1 MKEYIDF
8 VLKKTKRPIN
18 IEKIVK
24 LIEDI
29 KREEDSSFDSL
40 SWYEKKE
47 IEELLIEGTLNYEY
61 FKTDDDN
68 YILLSKT
75 NYRHGVFNG
84 TKNGDG
90 YVSVVTS
97 YFDKNNQIVVK
108 EEKYDVSKN
117 DCNGAIDGDSVFIS
131 IGTDKHHRICEV
143 LDRNLS
149 YLAGEVFK
157 IGSKCYV
164 KAVDKKK
171 QSLTVVLDH
180 DAIEG
185 QKVLVRLK
193 KSNSNNFYTGDV
205 VKVFGHKNDPDDDIL
220 WEAYKLGIDPEFS
233 DEALKEL
240 EYIPDHVRDVDK
252 IGRMDLTNWEVFTID
267 GDDTKDIDDALS
279 IKKLDNGNYLVG
291 VHIADVSHYVKQGSA
306 LDRDAFKRGNS
317 YYFGGKVIPML
328 AAKLS
333 NGICSL
339 NPEVERLAMSCL
351 MEVNSE
357 GEVINHTISPTVI
370 KSQKKMTY
378 SKVNNLLKNG
388 VVDDDYC
395 PHEKSLLLLSKL
407 ALVLRNKRINAG
419 SLEFNRPEIKPI
431 YDENGRVSRISVREQ
446 DVAENLIEEFMLLA
460 NETVDKH
467 LVDLGYPC
475 LHRVHNHPNVERLNE
490 FLKMLEAI
498 NLPFDRY
505 SAAECVASNKILQ
518 KLQEHVQKAGR
529 LSEMLITNLIKCFSR
544 ARYSPVNIGHS
555 GLFKSNYCHFTSPIR
570 RYSDLTIHRILKDA
584 ASNKKQRDVIKYWAT
599 KLPSIGAQTSKTEKM
614 ADDGE
619 RQVLSMKCAEY
630 MQNHIGDEYSGTVVG
645 VSPRGLLIQ
654 LDDYLEGRVRINNM
668 IGDYTYNPGTYSL
681 VSLDDQENYYIGDR
695 LNLTVL
701 AASKEDKVIDFGVL
715 CKLEENYIEKSEKSN
730 QYVKRRALEKRNVS

>member
-18 IEKIVK
+18 FEKIVK

-29 KREEDSSFDSL
+29 KRGEDSSFDSL

-47 IEELLIEGTLNYEY
+47 IEELLVEGTLNYEY

-75 NYRHGVFNG
+75 NYRHGIFNG

-117 DCNGAIDGDSVFIS
+117 DCNGAIDGDSVLIS
-131 IGTDKHHRICEV
+131 IGNGKHHRICEV
-143 LDRNLS
+143 LDRNLD

-164 KAVDKKK
+164 KAVDKRK

-291 VHIADVSHYVKQGSA
+291 VHIADVSHYVKYDTA
-306 LDRDAFKRGNS
+306 LYKEAFARGTSS
-317 YYFGGKVIPML
+317 YLANTVIPMIPHQ
-328 AAKLS
+328 LS

-339 NPEVERLAMSCL
+339 NPDVVRLTISCV
-351 MEVNSE
+351 MEVDGNGNALNSE
-357 GEVINHTISPTVI
+357 IFESYI
-370 KSQKKMTY
+370 KSRKQMTY
-378 SKVNNLLKNG
+378 KNVNKILEENTVPSGYEEFKDDLLLMKELADIVRKKKISKGYIEFDDTEPVI
-388 VVDDDYC
+388 VTDDDGRAIDILKRERGAG
-395 PHEKSLLLLSKL
+395 EK
-407 ALVLRNKRINAG
+407 
-419 SLEFNRPEIKPI
+419 
-431 YDENGRVSRISVREQ
+431 
-446 DVAENLIEEFMLLA
+446 LIEDFMILA
-460 NETVDKH
+460 NETVASTISYMDLPFIYRVHGTPDEDKIKQF
-467 LVDLGYPC
+467 LGLTSILGYKVNASVKNITPKTIQSM
-475 LHRVHNHPNVERLNE
+475 LNQLRDKKE
-490 FLKMLEAI
+490 FPVLSSML
-498 NLPFDRY
+498 LR
-505 SAAECVASNKILQ
+505 SMK
-518 KLQEHVQKAGR
+518 KAVYD
-529 LSEMLITNLIKCFSR
+529 SI
-544 ARYSPVNIGHS
+544 NIGHF
-555 GLFKSNYCHFTSPIR
+555 GLASKFYTHFTSPIR
-570 RYSDLTIHRILKDA
+570 RFPDLTVHRLLRTYLFENKINNETVDYFSRELPLIAEQSSLRERA
-584 ASNKKQRDVIKYWAT
+584 AVDCEREVDDM
-599 KLPSIGAQTSKTEKM
+599 KM
-614 ADDGE
+614 
-619 RQVLSMKCAEY
+619 AEY
-630 MQNHIGDEYSGTVVG
+630 MEGHIGEVYKGMISTVTNYGMYVIIN
-645 VSPRGLLIQ
+645 GLI
-654 LDDYLEGRVRINNM
+654 EGMIRVEDLT
-668 IGDYTYNPGTYSL
+668 GDYYLYDESTYSL
-681 VSLDDQENYYIGDR
+681 IGKSSKKRYMLGNMIDVEVTSVIKEKG
-695 LNLTVL
+695 LINLKL
-701 AASKEDKVIDFGVL
+701 FEGDKGGNKQQKSKI
-715 CKLEENYIEKSEKSN
+715 
-730 QYVKRRALEKRNVS
+730 